1 MGASFSS
8 VQSPQTSGVK
18 SGNIE
23 DLTIPSTTASSN
35 PTVPNLP
42 QSSGKSGGLQGGGQM
57 QGGAVTFPGQD
68 GQPEMGMP
76 NAYANTVGNANPMKR
91 TDFGGQTGSWD
102 NSSSPSGKGS
112 AGSSGK
118 GKGA

>member
-8 VQSPQTSGVK
+8 VQSPQTSGGK
-18 SGNIE
+18 SGGIADQVN
-23 DLTIPSTTASSN
+23 PSTTASSN
-35 PTVPNLP
+35 PTAPNLP
-42 QSSGKSGGLQGGGQM
+42 QSSGKGGGLQGGGQM

-68 GQPEMGMP
+68 GQPKMGMP
-76 NAYANTVGNANPMKR
+76 NAYSNTIGNVDQNIEN
-91 TDFGGQTGSWD
+91 TNQQGSWD